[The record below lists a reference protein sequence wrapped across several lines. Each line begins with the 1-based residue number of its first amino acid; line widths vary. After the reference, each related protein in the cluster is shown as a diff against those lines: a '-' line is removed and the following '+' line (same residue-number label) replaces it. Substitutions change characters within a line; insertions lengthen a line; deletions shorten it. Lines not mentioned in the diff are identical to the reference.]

1 LEESDLSVVA
11 ALEHAVEDA
20 AVEVRVAVERGPEA
34 VLRKL
39 TAPRRARA
47 DAPGLLCRRWV
58 STTRRKMC
66 STALTAA
73 GSRSRK

>member
-1 LEESDLSVVA
+1 MAATSLRCGCRGLEESDLSVVA

-20 AVEVRVAVERGPEA
+20 AVEVGVAVERGPEA

-58 STTRRKMC
+58 ST
-66 STALTAA
+66 
-73 GSRSRK
+73 